1 MSELHGIGFTAI
13 RAEHVLTT
21 GGIARAL
28 IEREKLRPLL
38 MLHDSLLAEF
48 EGVNCES
55 PNAVVI
61 GLAPEHFNYDK
72 VRSCERT
79 VWPSALRPA

>member
-1 MSELHGIGFTAI
+1 MKELHGIGFTAI
-13 RAEHVLTT
+13 RAECMLTT

-38 MLHDSLLAEF
+38 LLHDSLLAEF
-48 EGVNCES
+48 EGVDCEN

-61 GLAPEHFNYDK
+61 GLASGHFNYDK
-72 VRSCERT
+72 VCASSKRT
-79 VWPSALRPA
+79 I